1 MLKDGRF
8 YREEPPKIGEFYTPK
23 PKEDTCTPEERFVQN
38 IILGREDRGHN
49 LLSKMLGFMLR
60 I

>member
-23 PKEDTCTPEERFVQN
+23 PKEDTCTPEERFVQD
-38 IILGREDRGHN
+38 IILGHQEKPK
-49 LLSKMLGFMLR
+49 LLSKVLGYMLR

>member
-8 YREEPPKIGEFYTPK
+8 YKEEPPKIGEFYTPK

-38 IILGREDRGHN
+38 IILGHEERGHN
-49 LLSKMLGFMLR
+49 FLSKVLGFMLR

>member
-23 PKEDTCTPEERFVQN
+23 PKEDQCTPEERFVQD
-38 IILGREDRGHN
+38 IILGREEKGHK
-49 LLSKMLGFMLR
+49 LLSKMLGLMLKM
-60 I
+60 

>member
-8 YREEPPKIGEFYTPK
+8 YREEPPKIGEFYTP

-38 IILGREDRGHN
+38 IILGHQEREHN
-49 LLSKMLGFMLR
+49 FLSKMLGFMLR

>member
-23 PKEDTCTPEERFVQN
+23 PKEDTCTPEERFVQD
-38 IILGREDRGHN
+38 IILGYQEKPK